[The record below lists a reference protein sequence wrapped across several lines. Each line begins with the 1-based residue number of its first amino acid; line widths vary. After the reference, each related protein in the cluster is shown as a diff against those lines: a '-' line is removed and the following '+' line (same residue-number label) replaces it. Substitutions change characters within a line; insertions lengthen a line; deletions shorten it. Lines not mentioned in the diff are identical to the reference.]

1 MITDSNTK
9 DTKGYDSELLVLR
22 GENIF
27 TVNPEEPI
35 KEVPMNEQDAIERS
49 YGAAVESLCKAFYD
63 DFTAANGSPNAE
75 AGAKERFRN
84 GILHA
89 RQAHKIALELL
100 P

>member
-1 MITDSNTK
+1 MK
-9 DTKGYDSELLVLR
+9 EL
-22 GENIF
+22 EM
-27 TVNPEEPI
+27 T
-35 KEVPMNEQDAIERS
+35 EQAAIERA
-49 YGAAVESLCKAFYD
+49 YGAAVESLCKAFYG

-84 GILHA
+84 GIVHA

>member
-1 MITDSNTK
+1 MS
-9 DTKGYDSELLVLR
+9 
-22 GENIF
+22 
-27 TVNPEEPI
+27 
-35 KEVPMNEQDAIERS
+35 EQDAIERA
-49 YGAAVESLCKAFYD
+49 YEAAVESLFKEFYG

-89 RQAHKIALELL
+89 RQARKIALEIL